1 MKKFIITE
9 RQLRI
14 IEKYIPFK
22 HQEKVDSALDK
33 INKSGIESLTDEE
46 IFFLKNPD
54 AEIENV
60 ELDMEGFES
69 ESDGMMMM
77 LVYLNLLGR
86 NDYQQIDEMLYEVDD
101 VPNDLGVPF
110 GYFQDGRVLHI
121 TCKPE
126 DMEILIEFDP
136 EADSELVDEL
146 KSYIETNWVPAE
158 EFVEIHFL

>member
-33 INKSGIESLTDEE
+33 INDTGIESLTDDEM
-46 IFFLKNPD
+46 FFLKNPD

-69 ESDGMMMM
+69 ESDDMMTM
-77 LVYLNLLGR
+77 LVYLGLLDKG
-86 NDYQQIDEMLYEVDD
+86 DYQQIDEMIYEVFDI
-101 VPNDLGVPF
+101 PNDLGVPF
-110 GYFQDGRVLHI
+110 DYFQNERVLHI
-121 TCKPE
+121 TCKPD

-136 EADSELVDEL
+136 EADSESIEEL
-146 KSYIETNWVPAE
+146 KDYIKTNWVPAE
-158 EFVEIHFL
+158 EYVEIHFL

>member
-1 MKKFIITE
+1 
-9 RQLRI
+9 
-14 IEKYIPFK
+14 
-22 HQEKVDSALDK
+22 
-33 INKSGIESLTDEE
+33 
-46 IFFLKNPD
+46 
-54 AEIENV
+54 
-60 ELDMEGFES
+60 
-69 ESDGMMMM
+69 M